1 MGTPAESAHLILKLY
16 ELRREELLRK
26 ARAWFGS
33 EFNPATYEEFS
44 ALVAGGQNVYFRMVL
59 GYWDMAA
66 SLVTAGAIDQAMFQ
80 ATGGELIFSFA
91 KIEPF
96 IAQYRVERGDPHYLA
111 NMEEVARAFP
121 GADERMA
128 RIRQRYQAAAL
139 AQSTRGR
146 ARKKRR

>member
-1 MGTPAESAHLILKLY
+1 MGTPVESAHLILKLY

-44 ALVAGGQNVYFRMVL
+44 ALVAGGQNVHFRMVL

-66 SLVTAGAIDQAMFQ
+66 SLVTAGAIDRAMFQ

-111 NMEEVARAFP
+111 NMEKVARAFP